1 MSAMDSRFSADHQK
15 HTLWARLFKRGR
27 DKGPKGGG
35 SVGGYLKRTWML
47 YLMLVLPAAFF
58 IIFRY
63 IPMTFMWAAFS
74 DFTIF
79 EPRLFDN
86 AWVGLD
92 NFRHAFT
99 QHDFLPAVRNT
110 LLLNFLD
117 LILGFPMP
125 IILAILL
132 NELKF
137 RKFKRFT
144 QTVLYMPHFI
154 SWVVVSGMA
163 VQLLATHFGLI
174 NLFLGTNIPFMT
186 NGNHWVFSYVMM
198 GIWKSAGWGTI
209 IYLAAIAGI
218 NQELY
223 EAAEVDGANRFQ
235 KIIHVT
241 IPCIM
246 PTMVILLILTMGS
259 MMGIEFDRPWVLRNP
274 AVADQADVL
283 STFIYRRGILNFQ
296 YSMTAAVGAFQ
307 SGINVILLV
316 TANMIAKKA
325 GERGIW

>member
-1 MSAMDSRFSADHQK
+1 MMAPDVRSGESGVSNRGLWWGK
-15 HTLWARLFKRGR
+15 HRPG
-27 DKGPKGGG
+27 GPKRPYRKG
-35 SVGGYLKRTWML
+35 SVGGYLRRTWML
-47 YLMLVLPAAFF
+47 YVMLMPAIAFF

-63 IPMTFMWAAFS
+63 IPMSYMWAAFS

-79 EPRLFDN
+79 RDLFDN
-86 AWVGLD
+86 PWVGLD

-110 LLLNFLD
+110 LVLNFLD
-117 LILGFPMP
+117 LIFGFPMP

-154 SWVVVSGMA
+154 SWVVISGMA
-163 VQLLATHFGLI
+163 VQLFATHFGLI
-174 NLFLGTNIPFMT
+174 NMFLGTNIPFMT
-186 NGNHWVFSYVMM
+186 DGTSWIVTYVTL
-198 GIWKSAGWGTI
+198 GIWRSVGWGTI

-235 KIIHVT
+235 RIIHVT

-246 PTMVILLILTMGS
+246 PTMVILLILNMGG
-259 MMGIEFDRPWVLRNP
+259 MMGIEFDRPWVLGNP
-274 AVADQADVL
+274 AVIGQADVL
-283 STFIYRRGILNFQ
+283 STFVYRRGILNFQ
-296 YSMTAAVGAFQ
+296 YSLAAAVGMFQ
-307 SGINVILLV
+307 SVINVVLLV
-316 TANMIAKKA
+316 TANIIAKKA